1 MPYSAADDLTQI
13 ESDLANL
20 LFSIG
25 LDWADIGTITIDSIL
40 DRIRDNYTMQP
51 MNITTPVGRGEAG
64 GAYGVTIG
72 AEDHIKTQHRLLA
85 RMARQLWYRRNLA
98 LGVS

>member
-13 ESDLANL
+13 EYDLANL

-51 MNITTPVGRGEAG
+51 MNITTPTGRGTAG
-64 GAYGVTIG
+64 
-72 AEDHIKTQHRLLA
+72 EDYITTQHRLLA